1 MKRTYKYKVYEI
13 SKKLKKKELKFYLI
27 RAVISDLRLNVVLR
41 FYLNLYLENLYRLR
55 IRYFCYSSNQF
66 RGLIHFFNVF
76 RMFFRDNALFA
87 RYSGIKK
94 SSW

>member
-1 MKRTYKYKVYEI
+1 MKRTYKYNVYKI
-13 SKKLKKKELKFYLI
+13 SKELKNKELKFYLV
-27 RAVISDLRLNVVLR
+27 RAIMSDLRLNVVLR
-41 FYLNLYLENLYRLR
+41 FYLNFFLEDLYRLR
-55 IRYFCYSSNQF
+55 IRYFCYSSSQF
-66 RGLIHFFNVF
+66 RGLVHFFNVF